1 MKKHFV
7 RILCL
12 ACLCA
17 SLMMPQQAAFAQ
29 NPANADKGAAALD
42 IMNAVNADPA
52 APTGA
57 AAPVAV
63 DPKAAPYGKSL
74 FFTDEEVSAI
84 QRSLLGISPTGDTQ
98 SNKPKKP
105 RVLKLSGVLYKSP
118 DDWVV
123 WLNGNRVTPNNIL
136 PEIIKIEVEPAKI
149 HLKWFDYGFN
159 DVIFITLRPNQFYD
173 IETGLLLPGKG

>member
-1 MKKHFV
+1 MKAYFV
-7 RILCL
+7 RICCF

-17 SLMMPQQAAFAQ
+17 FLMMPQQPAFAQ
-29 NPANADKGAAALD
+29 NSAADLV
-42 IMNAVNADPA
+42 NAVNDAGNAPEAATPAEPA
-52 APTGA
+52 AF
-57 AAPVAV
+57 

-74 FFTDEEVSAI
+74 FFKDEEISAI
-84 QRSLLGISPTGDTQ
+84 QRALLGISPTGDTQ

-105 RVLKLSGVLYKSP
+105 RILKLSGVLYKSP

-123 WLNGNRVTPNNIL
+123 WLNGHRVTPKNIL
-136 PEIIKIEVEPAKI
+136 PEIINIEVEPTKI

>member
-1 MKKHFV
+1 MKEYFV
-7 RILCL
+7 RILCF

-17 SLMMPQQAAFAQ
+17 FLMVPQQAVFAQ
-29 NPANADKGAAALD
+29 NSAADVIG
-42 IMNAVNADPA
+42 AVNGTADTPQNGAEPA
-52 APTGA
+52 PI
-57 AAPVAV
+57 

-74 FFTDEEVSAI
+74 FFTDEEISAI

-105 RVLKLSGVLYKSP
+105 RILKLSGVLYKSP
-118 DDWVV
+118 EDWVV
-123 WLNGNRVTPNNIL
+123 WLNGQRVTPKNIL
-136 PEIIKIEVEPAKI
+136 PEIINIEVEPTKI

>member
-1 MKKHFV
+1 MKAYFV
-7 RILCL
+7 RILCF

-17 SLMMPQQAAFAQ
+17 FLMMPQQDAFAQ
-29 NPANADKGAAALD
+29 NPAADKIA
-42 IMNAVNADPA
+42 AVNGTEENTPQNEAAKPA
-52 APTGA
+52 PF
-57 AAPVAV
+57 
-63 DPKAAPYGKSL
+63 DPKAAPYSKSL
-74 FFTDEEVSAI
+74 FFKDEEISAI
-84 QRSLLGISPTGDTQ
+84 QRALLGISATGDTQ

-105 RVLKLSGVLYKSP
+105 RILTLSGVLYKSP

-123 WLNGNRVTPNNIL
+123 WLNGNRVTPKNQL
-136 PEIIKIEVEPAKI
+136 PEIINIQVEPTKI

>member
-12 ACLCA
+12 LCLCA
-17 SLMMPQQAAFAQ
+17 STMIVQQTAFAQ
-29 NPANADKGAAALD
+29 NSAADIIG
-42 IMNAVNADPA
+42 IVNDDAG
-52 APTGA
+52 TGA
-57 AAPVAV
+57 TGAGATATDTAPP
-63 DPKAAPYGKSL
+63 DPKAAPYSKSL
-74 FFTDEEVSAI
+74 FFTDEEISAI

-105 RVLKLSGVLYKSP
+105 RVLKLSGVLYKSH

-123 WLNGNRVTPNNIL
+123 WLNGHRVTPKNML
-136 PEIIKIEVEPAKI
+136 PEIINIEVEPTKI

-173 IETGLLLPGKG
+173 IGTGLLLPGKG

>member
-1 MKKHFV
+1 MDL
-7 RILCL
+7 I
-12 ACLCA
+12 
-17 SLMMPQQAAFAQ
+17 
-29 NPANADKGAAALD
+29 
-42 IMNAVNADPA
+42 NAVNGDNNTGNAT
-52 APTGA
+52 TGA
-57 AAPVAV
+57 ADTTF
-63 DPKAAPYGKSL
+63 DPKAAPYSHSL

-84 QRSLLGISPTGDTQ
+84 QRALLGISPTGDTQ

-105 RVLKLSGVLYKSP
+105 RVLKLSGVIYKSP

-123 WLNGNRVTPNNIL
+123 WLNGNRVTPNNRL
-136 PEIIKIEVEPAKI
+136 PEIINIEVEPTKI

>member
-1 MKKHFV
+1 MKNYWV

-12 ACLCA
+12 LCLCA
-17 SLMMPQQAAFAQ
+17 SPAVPQQSAFAQ
-29 NPANADKGAAALD
+29 NSAADIIGAVNGTAGTSAATTAAAE
-42 IMNAVNADPA
+42 VEP
-52 APTGA
+52 P
-57 AAPVAV
+57 

-74 FFTDEEVSAI
+74 FFTDEEISAI

-105 RVLKLSGVLYKSP
+105 RVLKLSGVLYKSH

-123 WLNGNRVTPNNIL
+123 WLNGHRVTPKNML
-136 PEIIKIEVEPAKI
+136 PEIINIEVEPTKI

-173 IETGLLLPGKG
+173 IGTGLLLPGKG

>member
-1 MKKHFV
+1 MKQYFI

-17 SLMMPQQAAFAQ
+17 FLIMPQQAAFAQ
-29 NPANADKGAAALD
+29 NSAADIIG
-42 IMNAVNADPA
+42 AVNDAAGTPA
-52 APTGA
+52 AVAAA
-57 AAPVAV
+57 AAPP

-74 FFTDEEVSAI
+74 FFTDEEISAI
-84 QRSLLGISPTGDTQ
+84 QRALLGISPTGDTQ

-123 WLNGNRVTPNNIL
+123 WLNGQRVTPKNIL
-136 PEIIKIEVEPAKI
+136 PEIINIEVEPTKI